1 MENSDL
7 PLGREDFI
15 IHDMDDMLDEI
26 SARLIV
32 STMVSD
38 TVIRD
43 KVKEVAKMMASK
55 EAEVAFLKER
65 LHLYEA
71 GIARGGSKFSEW
83 GDGLAEEQLQR
94 LHKGIKEIK
103 CSSLFNGVNSELE
116 RISDKLVEMDESV
129 GNLKTI
135 LEVRNKKISAEEMKS
150 REKKDLLFREL
161 NKNWLAKVGKLTSLR
176 HELDSM
182 SRSLLS
188 SESGHLSSSGSH
200 ESLEDLSFSKR
211 RDVFHRK
218 AHLMAFGNH
227 HDGNGTSE
235 KHDETK
241 ITALDESAHL
251 KHMTKEDLISHFKK
265 EISEMKRNHESQI
278 HEITEEYFSLWRDYT
293 KERNLS
299 PFKKNKESELMK
311 KKITEVVSKFDDIFI
326 ESKKLPVAL
335 ETFENVLTLK
345 NRNDIL
351 VHENQKLMEL
361 LANERKVVE
370 SLSSRV
376 SDAVNQMQC
385 QSVAEVSLEK
395 QIEKQKC
402 VVEDLKLEA
411 LIREDIYQFVLRDAI
426 NGQRCELDDLVIET
440 LVMQDI
446 YNVIVSNT
454 VIGAE
459 ETINLLVM
467 EHDREKNH
475 HEAILLEN
483 EQALASEI
491 KEKEELRQELASLSL
506 LLQEK
511 DRLSSEAMSEWI
523 QLKVAY
529 DLVCEELNMLQDQAG
544 IQEKLMMKKQEE
556 LEMISGDLNEA
567 LEKVQQYKVEM
578 SRKDQK
584 LEAAL
589 SVFKEADKQRTDMET
604 VLNDLKEADKQ
615 RSEMEAVIE
624 EYQNTISAAFVKEHE
639 QGKQIKS
646 LTNCVQGFALTIM
659 DMESSITKK
668 IVENDSRLEN
678 LTYQFQPLVKQAD
691 LLKKKALLYKQR
703 FDRKC
708 SDHEKAEYEVDVLG
722 DEVDA
727 LLSVLE
733 KVYIALDHYA
743 HVLQHYP
750 GIMEILKLVR
760 RELRGETARP
770 V

>member
-55 EAEVAFLKER
+55 EAEVASLKER

-71 GIARGGSKFSEW
+71 GMAHGGSKFSEW
-83 GDGLAEEQLQR
+83 IDGFAEEQLQR
-94 LHKGIKEIK
+94 LQKGIKEIK

-116 RISDKLVEMDESV
+116 RISNKLVEMDESI
-129 GNLKTI
+129 GNLKAI
-135 LEVRNKKISAEEMKS
+135 LEARNKKMSAEEMKS
-150 REKKDLLFREL
+150 REKKDLLFCEL
-161 NKNWLAKVGKLTSLR
+161 NKNWLVKVDKLTSLR
-176 HELDSM
+176 HELDSIF
-182 SRSLLS
+182 S
-188 SESGHLSSSGSH
+188 SESGHLSSYGSH

-293 KERNLS
+293 KERNSS
-299 PFKKNKESELMK
+299 PFKKDKESELMK
-311 KKITEVVSKFDDIFI
+311 KKIAEVVSKFDDILI

-335 ETFENVLTLK
+335 ETFEDVLTLK

-402 VVEDLKLEA
+402 VVEDLKLED
-411 LIREDIYQFVLRDAI
+411 LIREDIYQFVLSHAI

-467 EHDREKNH
+467 EHDREKNR

-491 KEKEELRQELASLSL
+491 KEKEELRQELSSLSL

-511 DRLSSEAMSEWI
+511 DRLSSEAMSEWN

-529 DLVCEELNMLQDQAG
+529 DLVCEELNMLRDQAG

-589 SVFKEADKQRTDMET
+589 NVFKEADKQRTDMET

-624 EYQNTISAAFVKEHE
+624 EYQNTISAAIVKEHE

-646 LTNCVQGFALTIM
+646 LTNCVQGFAMTIM

-668 IVENDSRLEN
+668 IVQNDSRLEN
-678 LTYQFQPLVKQAD
+678 LTYQCQPLVKRAD

-733 KVYIALDHYA
+733 KVYIALDHYS